1 MGRGILFGA
10 LWGFLLGG
18 LVLAVAS
25 LLGEV
30 PGRGAPQASQL
41 EVPAGSGFD
50 QAGVDVPV
58 VPPSAPQST
67 SSPTSAPLVTAP
79 DAPIAPTLGGDVT
92 SSASIPQTAIAGD
105 LSSPPSGASDSGVVL
120 QSGTPSANGS
130 GDAVSSPSVEPAPEQ
145 SAQPLAPDAPAELE
159 APDTDTDT
167 STAMAPE
174 TVDPTANAVVSVA
187 SEEEGTALDEAAVQ
201 ETSAANTSQSAAAAS
216 AAEDAAAEPVAE
228 TEIATAPAEDDEAA
242 TPAVRPQASAGGFGN
257 RAQGVTVNR
266 LTDSEQDAQADL
278 DANDEPTEARAILR
292 NARTEDWA
300 GPDDRPL
307 ASFVLIDAAGD
318 AALLGALSS
327 FDGPLTFA
335 LPASASQA
343 ARDSYTNAGHE
354 VVVIADVPEGAKPSD
369 IEVAMESYLRAIPEA
384 VAVLDGT
391 LSGFRGDRE
400 VAGTVVDILAASG
413 HGLVTVAQG
422 LDAASQIASQ
432 AGVPSGTIYRD
443 LDDEGQNNTVI
454 RRFLDQAA
462 FRAQQE
468 GSVILLGRL
477 QAETISA
484 LLIWRQQDRAQ
495 RVNLAPL
502 SATLMAR

>member
-1 MGRGILFGA
+1 M
-10 LWGFLLGG
+10 
-18 LVLAVAS
+18 
-25 LLGEV
+25 
-30 PGRGAPQASQL
+30 
-41 EVPAGSGFD
+41 
-50 QAGVDVPV
+50 
-58 VPPSAPQST
+58 
-67 SSPTSAPLVTAP
+67 
-79 DAPIAPTLGGDVT
+79 
-92 SSASIPQTAIAGD
+92 
-105 LSSPPSGASDSGVVL
+105 
-120 QSGTPSANGS
+120 
-130 GDAVSSPSVEPAPEQ
+130 
-145 SAQPLAPDAPAELE
+145 
-159 APDTDTDT
+159 
-167 STAMAPE
+167 
-174 TVDPTANAVVSVA
+174 
-187 SEEEGTALDEAAVQ
+187 
-201 ETSAANTSQSAAAAS
+201 
-216 AAEDAAAEPVAE
+216 
-228 TEIATAPAEDDEAA
+228 
-242 TPAVRPQASAGGFGN
+242 
-257 RAQGVTVNR
+257 
-266 LTDSEQDAQADL
+266 
-278 DANDEPTEARAILR
+278 R